1 MKLMNNFGTLYKYE
15 VKKIVCKKLFV
26 VMCVLLLVLIAL
38 TPFSGLFGTHY
49 ENGEPIG
56 SCLDIYK
63 IEQSRKMALS
73 GRTIDNELL
82 RETVEAYGQVPD
94 ELRYTSTPEYR
105 EYAIGY
111 NEIFSFIRM
120 STGMDF
126 KAIKAWEPDEE
137 ELYKSRK
144 ETLNRY
150 FEESF
155 ITDAEL
161 KFWKEKNDKIDGPF
175 TYTYHD
181 AYEILIDS
189 FQTVSVIVM
198 AFIAIVLSGLF
209 PNEKVLKTDQLI
221 LSNVLGRKSTYAAK
235 LLAGITV
242 SLGCSL
248 ILSAILFAECLGYYG
263 TQGFEFP
270 FIMVFSASAIDISVG
285 QVCVIAY
292 LVLQVAVLLWA
303 IIVMVMSEFLKNG
316 IATLAISMVFI
327 IAGGMISFP
336 VSMRVAG
343 QIWDWLP
350 TNYPAIWN
358 MFDERTLP
366 IAGKCLVSW
375 KVVPIIYL
383 LIGAVL
389 SFIGKRKYERVS
401 AE

>member
-1 MKLMNNFGTLYKYE
+1 MNNFGTLYKYE
-15 VKKIVCKKLFV
+15 VKKIVCKKLFA
-26 VMCVLLLVLIAL
+26 VMCVLLLAVIVL
-38 TPFSGLFGTHY
+38 TPFSSLFGAYY
-49 ENGEPIG
+49 ENGEPVG
-56 SCLDIYK
+56 SSLDMYK

-82 RETVEAYGQVPD
+82 KETVEAYRQVPD

-221 LSNVLGRKSTYAAK
+221 LSNVLGRKSTFAAK

-292 LVLQVAVLLWA
+292 LVLQAAVLLWA

-336 VSMRVAG
+336 ASMRVAG

-366 IAGKCLVSW
+366 IAGKCLISW

-383 LIGAVL
+383 LIGAGL
-389 SFIGKRKYERVS
+389 FFIGKRKYERVS

>member
-1 MKLMNNFGTLYKYE
+1 MNNFGTLYKYE
-15 VKKIVCKKLFV
+15 IKKIVCKKLFV

-38 TPFSGLFGTHY
+38 TPFSNLFGTHY
-49 ENGEPIG
+49 ENGEPVG
-56 SCLDIYK
+56 SSLDIYK

-82 RETVEAYGQVPD
+82 KETVEAYSKVPD
-94 ELRYTSTPEYR
+94 ELRYTLTPEYR

-221 LSNVLGRKSTYAAK
+221 LSNVLGRKSTFAAK

-248 ILSAILFAECLGYYG
+248 ILSALLFAECLGYYG

-285 QVCVIAY
+285 QACVIAY
-292 LVLQVAVLLWA
+292 LVLQAAVLLWA

-316 IATLAISMVFI
+316 IATLAISMVLI
-327 IAGGMISFP
+327 IGGGMISFP
-336 VSMRVAG
+336 ASMRVVG

-366 IAGKCLVSW
+366 IAGKCLISW

-383 LIGAVL
+383 LIGAGL
-389 SFIGKRKYERVS
+389 FFTGKRKYERVS
-401 AE
+401 SE

>member
-1 MKLMNNFGTLYKYE
+1 MKFMNNFGTLYKYE
-15 VKKIVCKKLFV
+15 VKKIVCKKLYV

-38 TPFSGLFGTHY
+38 TPFSSLFGAYY
-49 ENGEPIG
+49 ENGEPVG
-56 SCLDIYK
+56 SSLDIYK

-82 RETVEAYGQVPD
+82 KETVEAYSHVPD
-94 ELRYTSTPEYR
+94 ELRYTLTPEYR

-111 NEIFSFIRM
+111 NEIFAFIRM

-144 ETLNRY
+144 ETLNSY
-150 FEESF
+150 FEECF

-189 FQTVSVIVM
+189 FQTVLVIVM

-221 LSNVLGRKSTYAAK
+221 LSNVLGRKSTFAAK

-292 LVLQVAVLLWA
+292 LVLQAAVLLWA

-336 VSMRVAG
+336 ASMRVAG

-366 IAGKCLVSW
+366 IAGKCLISW

-383 LIGAVL
+383 LIGAGL
-389 SFIGKRKYERVS
+389 FFIGKRKYERVS

>member
-1 MKLMNNFGTLYKYE
+1 MNNFGTLYKYE

-38 TPFSGLFGTHY
+38 TPFSGLFGAYY
-49 ENGEPIG
+49 ENGEPVG
-56 SCLDIYK
+56 SSLDIYK

-82 RETVEAYGQVPD
+82 KETVEAYSHVPD
-94 ELRYTSTPEYR
+94 ELRYTLTPEYR

-221 LSNVLGRKSTYAAK
+221 LSNVLGRKSTFVAK

-248 ILSAILFAECLGYYG
+248 ILSVLLFAECLGYYG

-270 FIMVFSASAIDISVG
+270 FIMVFSASSIGISVG

-292 LVLQVAVLLWA
+292 LVLQAAVLLWA

-336 VSMRVAG
+336 ASMRVAG

-366 IAGKCLVSW
+366 IAGKCLISW

-389 SFIGKRKYERVS
+389 FFIGKRKYERVS

>member
-1 MKLMNNFGTLYKYE
+1 MNNFGTLYKYE

-56 SCLDIYK
+56 SSLDMYK

-82 RETVEAYGQVPD
+82 KETVEAYRQVPD

-126 KAIKAWEPDEE
+126 KAIKAWEPEKE

-161 KFWKEKNDKIDGPF
+161 KFWKEKNEKIDGPF

-221 LSNVLGRKSTYAAK
+221 LSNVLGRKSTFVAK

-248 ILSAILFAECLGYYG
+248 ILSVLLFAECLGYYG

-270 FIMVFSASAIDISVG
+270 FIMVFSASSIDISVG
-285 QVCVIAY
+285 QACLIAY
-292 LVLQVAVLLWA
+292 LVLQAAVLLWA

-336 VSMRVAG
+336 ASMRVAG

-366 IAGKCLVSW
+366 IAGKCLISW

-389 SFIGKRKYERVS
+389 FFIGKRKYERVS

>member
-1 MKLMNNFGTLYKYE
+1 MNNFGTLYKYE

-73 GRTIDNELL
+73 GRTIDYELL
-82 RETVEAYGQVPD
+82 KETVEAYGQVPD

-150 FEESF
+150 FEECF

-161 KFWKEKNDKIDGPF
+161 KFWKEKNDKINGPF

-221 LSNVLGRKSTYAAK
+221 LSNVLGRKSTFAAK

-292 LVLQVAVLLWA
+292 LVLQTAVLLWA

-366 IAGKCLVSW
+366 IAGKCLISW

-383 LIGAVL
+383 LVGTAL
-389 SFIGKRKYERVS
+389 FFMGKRKYERVS

>member
-1 MKLMNNFGTLYKYE
+1 MKTMNNFGTLYKYE

-56 SCLDIYK
+56 SSLDMYK

-82 RETVEAYGQVPD
+82 KETVEAYRQVPD

-126 KAIKAWEPDEE
+126 KAIKAWEPEKE

-161 KFWKEKNDKIDGPF
+161 KFWKEKNEKIDGPF

-221 LSNVLGRKSTYAAK
+221 LSNVLGRKSTFVAK

-248 ILSAILFAECLGYYG
+248 ILSVLLFAECLGYYG

-270 FIMVFSASAIDISVG
+270 FIMVFSASSIDISVG
-285 QVCVIAY
+285 QACLIAY
-292 LVLQVAVLLWA
+292 LVLQAAVLLWA

-336 VSMRVAG
+336 ASMRVAG

-366 IAGKCLVSW
+366 IAGKCLISW

-389 SFIGKRKYERVS
+389 FFIGKRKYERVS

>member
-1 MKLMNNFGTLYKYE
+1 MNNFGTLYKYE

>member
-1 MKLMNNFGTLYKYE
+1 MNNFGTLYKYE
-15 VKKIVCKKLFV
+15 VKKIVCKKLFA

-38 TPFSGLFGTHY
+38 TPFSSLFGAYY
-49 ENGEPIG
+49 ENGEPVG
-56 SCLDIYK
+56 SSLDIYK

-82 RETVEAYGQVPD
+82 KETVEAYRQVPD

-221 LSNVLGRKSTYAAK
+221 LSNVLGRKSTFAAK

-248 ILSAILFAECLGYYG
+248 ILSAILFVECLGYYG

-292 LVLQVAVLLWA
+292 LVLQAAVLLWA

-366 IAGKCLVSW
+366 VAGKCFISW

-389 SFIGKRKYERVS
+389 FFIGKRKYERVS

>member
-1 MKLMNNFGTLYKYE
+1 MNNFGTLYKYE

-26 VMCVLLLVLIAL
+26 VMCFLLLVLIAL
-38 TPFSGLFGTHY
+38 TPFSGLFGAYY
-49 ENGEPIG
+49 ENGEPVG
-56 SCLDIYK
+56 SSLDIYK

-82 RETVEAYGQVPD
+82 KETVEAYSHVPD
-94 ELRYTSTPEYR
+94 ELRYTLTPEYR

-111 NEIFSFIRM
+111 NEIFAFIRM

-161 KFWKEKNDKIDGPF
+161 KFWKEKNEKIDGPF

-221 LSNVLGRKSTYAAK
+221 LSNVLGRKSTFAAK

-248 ILSAILFAECLGYYG
+248 ILSAILFVECLGYYG

-270 FIMVFSASAIDISVG
+270 FIMVFSASSIDISVG
-285 QVCVIAY
+285 QACLIAY
-292 LVLQVAVLLWA
+292 LVLQAAVLLWA

-336 VSMRVAG
+336 ASMRVAG

-366 IAGKCLVSW
+366 VAGKCLISW

-389 SFIGKRKYERVS
+389 FFIGKRKYERVS

>member
-38 TPFSGLFGTHY
+38 TPFSSLFGAYY
-49 ENGEPIG
+49 ENGEQVG
-56 SCLDIYK
+56 SSLDIYK

-82 RETVEAYGQVPD
+82 KETVEAYRQVPD

-150 FEESF
+150 FEECF

-221 LSNVLGRKSTYAAK
+221 LSNVLGRKSTFVAK

-248 ILSAILFAECLGYYG
+248 ILSVLLFAECLGYYG

-270 FIMVFSASAIDISVG
+270 FIMVFSAASIDISVG
-285 QVCVIAY
+285 QACLIAY
-292 LVLQVAVLLWA
+292 LVLQAAVLLWA

-336 VSMRVAG
+336 ASMRVAG

-366 IAGKCLVSW
+366 IAGKCLISW

-383 LIGAVL
+383 LIGAGL
-389 SFIGKRKYERVS
+389 FFIGKRKYERVS

>member
-1 MKLMNNFGTLYKYE
+1 MNNFGTLYKYE

-26 VMCVLLLVLIAL
+26 VMCFLLLVLIAL
-38 TPFSGLFGTHY
+38 TPFSGLFGAYY
-49 ENGEPIG
+49 ENGEPVG
-56 SCLDIYK
+56 SSLDMYK

-82 RETVEAYGQVPD
+82 KETVEAYRQVPD

-150 FEESF
+150 FEECF

-221 LSNVLGRKSTYAAK
+221 LSNVLGRKSTFVAK

-242 SLGCSL
+242 SLGCSS
-248 ILSAILFAECLGYYG
+248 ILSVLLFAECLGYYG

-270 FIMVFSASAIDISVG
+270 FIMVFSAASIDISVG
-285 QVCVIAY
+285 QACLIAY
-292 LVLQVAVLLWA
+292 LVLQAAVLLWA

-336 VSMRVAG
+336 ASMRVAG

-366 IAGKCLVSW
+366 IAGKCLISW

-389 SFIGKRKYERVS
+389 FFIGKRKYERVS